1 MSRLPAFLMILCSL
15 LLAAPAHAGTPDAT
29 ARQEISALMDAL
41 PASGC
46 RFQRNG
52 QWYGATEA
60 RAHLQ
65 RKYDYLLKKRLVD
78 SAEQFIDRAASQSSL
93 SGRAY
98 QVQCPGQSPM
108 PAADWFGGQLKAL
121 RRPAGSVRLSPAYPS
136 TQYGS
141 LP

>member
-1 MSRLPAFLMILCSL
+1 MSRLPAFLWVLLSL
-15 LLAAPAHAGTPDAT
+15 LLATPAQSGTPDAV
-29 ARQEISALMDAL
+29 ARKEIAGLMDAL
-41 PASGC
+41 SESGC

-52 QWYGATEA
+52 QWYGAAEA

-78 SAEQFIDRAASQSSL
+78 SAEQFIERAASQSSL

-108 PAADWFGGQLKAL
+108 QSADWFGRQLKAL
-121 RRPAGSVRLSPAYPS
+121 RQPAGTVRLSPVYPS

-141 LP
+141 QP